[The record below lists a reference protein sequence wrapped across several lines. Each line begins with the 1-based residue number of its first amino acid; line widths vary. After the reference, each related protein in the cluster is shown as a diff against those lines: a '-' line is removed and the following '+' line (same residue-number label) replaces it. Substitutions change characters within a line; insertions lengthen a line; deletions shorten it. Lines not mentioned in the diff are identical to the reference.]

1 MCSFI
6 NSVLVMIFLRV
17 QRLTHQ
23 TITVTLP
30 DCIFK
35 QKQRKK
41 IKNKNIWGF
50 DGIVF
55 KRPIHH
61 QIAWFVKIPSQSM
74 YPLCCVNPPEKI
86 VFKFLFSDA
95 RKSAIRTGIVWEGN
109 LTEGLRRLA
118 LALFFSFLVF
128 VCLFVFHDLPCITCY
143 ILVFAVNHVYHVHS
157 SNRFTFAGIWER
169 MKYSI
174 SQAVF
179 FQI

>member
-17 QRLTHQ
+17 HRLPHQ

-35 QKQRKK
+35 PKQRKK

-95 RKSAIRTGIVWEGN
+95 RKSAYSHWHC
-109 LTEGLRRLA
+109 LRGKSCRGPQTFGTCI
-118 LALFFSFLVF
+118 FFF
-128 VCLFVFHDLPCITCY
+128 VCFRLFVCFSRPFMHHLLHFSICSKSCLPCALMI
-143 ILVFAVNHVYHVHS
+143 
-157 SNRFTFAGIWER
+157 
-169 MKYSI
+169 K
-174 SQAVF
+174 
-179 FQI
+179 